1 MRLAFY
7 SDVHANLEALKSV
20 IKDFEKEKIDKLF
33 FLGDAVGY
41 GPDPTECLSLIQK
54 NSENRLMGN
63 HDYAALGLLDISYF
77 NPYAKEAIEWTR
89 KKLTEKSIETISGY
103 KIDHRLDM
111 FHLVHSTPKEPL
123 NWDYIFYLEEA
134 EENFHHFN
142 TPVCLIGHSHSPFII
157 KKFKEKRCFLHDE
170 TETLIQDGF
179 KYLIN
184 IGSVGQPRDG
194 NNKSCYLI
202 YDSEENKVWL
212 KRVAYDLKRT
222 QQKMKKVNLPAYL
235 IERLALGK

>member
-1 MRLAFY
+1 MRFAFF

-20 IKDFEKEKIDKLF
+20 IGDFEKEKINKTF

-41 GPDPTECLSLIQK
+41 GPEPNECLSLIQK
-54 NSENRLMGN
+54 TSEIRLMGN

-89 KKLTEKSIETISGY
+89 KKLSEKSIETISGY
-103 KIDHRLDM
+103 KIDYRFDI

-123 NWDYIFYLEEA
+123 NWDYVFYLEEA
-134 EENFHHFN
+134 EENFPYFN
-142 TPVCLIGHSHSPFII
+142 NQVCLIGHSHSPFII
-157 KKFKEKRCFLHDE
+157 KKYREKRCFLHDE
-170 TETLIQDGF
+170 PETPIEDGF

-194 NNKSCYLI
+194 NNNCCYLI
-202 YDSEENKVWL
+202 YDSEEKKAWL
-212 KRVAYDLKRT
+212 KRVSYDLKRT
-222 QQKMKKVNLPAYL
+222 QQKMKKANLPSYL